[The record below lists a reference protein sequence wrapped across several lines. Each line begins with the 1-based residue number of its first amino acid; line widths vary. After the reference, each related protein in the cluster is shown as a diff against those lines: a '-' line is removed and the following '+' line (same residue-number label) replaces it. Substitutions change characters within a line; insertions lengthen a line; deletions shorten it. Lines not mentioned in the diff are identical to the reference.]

1 MYVFRRDLQ
10 ILSKTFIIL
19 RWIQRYII
27 NLHRSIGLYVNY
39 QLFLSK
45 LNETLILKTYIFLKN
60 TQILQSMKMCI
71 VGAKILH
78 VNGEADGQTDK
89 TMQIVAF
96 WGWKC
101 EILWVFTALLLSTQ
115 ICRDVML
122 CLWVCLWGCLI
133 LGCSYTFSGLCIVIS
148 LLNLLKPTGHV
159 MHHQFNIQQL
169 YVLPTLYLCV
179 LYLSENKQ
187 RLVPLT
193 A

>member
-78 VNGEADGQTDK
+78 VNGEADGQTDM

-96 WGWKC
+96 CGWKC

-148 LLNLLKPTGHV
+148 LLNLLKPTGYV

-169 YVLPTLYLCV
+169 YALPTLYLCI